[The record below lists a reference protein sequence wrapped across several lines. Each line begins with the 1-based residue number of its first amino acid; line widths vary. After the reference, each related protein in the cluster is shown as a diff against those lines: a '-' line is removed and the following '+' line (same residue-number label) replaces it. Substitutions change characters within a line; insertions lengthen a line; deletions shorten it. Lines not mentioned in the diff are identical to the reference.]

1 MGNAI
6 LGEKSK
12 MHLQYKPLKIVL
24 IGRGHAAK
32 HCFATLANSNYS
44 RGCHFS
50 GVVTDIINPR
60 NKVVC
65 YTVYNFAK
73 HLDVK
78 VLSEDINSE
87 EGLKWLDNIKPDL
100 GIMFGYPRKLSKEVI
115 DRFDKYILN
124 IHPSDLPKHRGTFPL
139 HQQIIQNHPLV
150 ITVHKVDPRLDAG
163 PWIYKTSPLDL
174 SYLTCEEV
182 YGLVKQQATL
192 AILKVIEK
200 ILNDP
205 DNLQFYEQDELSVSY
220 ATEAVTGK
228 SLKKIDWQNDI
239 AYICKVI
246 QAVGIRTG
254 ISTSLLTSSG
264 KKFEAKIHG
273 GYEIYQKHAHH
284 LGQVISYEN
293 GSYKVAAKQGFIIIE
308 DLRSSEGKPLL
319 PSALNLDKI
328 ENLFF
333 I

>member
-1 MGNAI
+1 M
-6 LGEKSK
+6 GEKSK

-32 HCFATLANSNYS
+32 HCFATLVNSHCS
-44 RGCHFS
+44 GQCHFS

-65 YTVYNFAK
+65 YMVYNFAK
-73 HLDVK
+73 HFDLK
-78 VLSEDINSE
+78 VSTENINSE

-100 GIMFGYPRKLSKEVI
+100 GIMFGYPKKLSKEVI
-115 DRFDKYILN
+115 NRFGKFILN
-124 IHPSDLPKHRGTFPL
+124 IHPSDLPKHRGNFPL

-150 ITVHKVDPRLDAG
+150 ITIHKVDPRLDAG
-163 PWIYKTSPLDL
+163 PWTYKTSPLDL

-192 AILKVIEK
+192 AILKIMEK

-205 DNLQFYEQDELSVSY
+205 DALQFYEQNERTASY
-220 ATEAVTGK
+220 ATEEVTGK

-239 AYICKVI
+239 TYICQII

-254 ISTSLLTSSG
+254 ISTTLLASSG
-264 KKFEAKIHG
+264 KKFEAKIHA
-273 GYEIYQKHAHH
+273 GYKIYREHAYP
-284 LGQVISYEN
+284 LGQVVSYEN
-293 GSYKVAAKQGFIIIE
+293 GSYKVAAKQGFIVIE
-308 DLRSSEGKPLL
+308 DLRDSAGKPVL
-319 PSALNLDKI
+319 PSAFIPDKV
-328 ENLFF
+328 EGLFF